1 MEKGA
6 AGPQPT
12 GAAMNRTYAVTSING
27 KAPPAA
33 VGRAN
38 AYEISLSDSAL
49 SFSLGCGNVAISG
62 SFVDGLFRADD
73 PVNGGVV
80 TGGGPCGIPP
90 DKRLEPTLHRHLME
104 GRVKVIRSSNS
115 VTLAA
120 PGLVIEG
127 QSR

>member
-1 MEKGA
+1 MEKGP
-6 AGPQPT
+6 AGPRQDRP
-12 GAAMNRTYAVTSING
+12 AMNRTYAVTAING
-27 KAPPAA
+27 KAPPPA

-38 AYEISLSDSAL
+38 AYEIRLSDTAL
-49 SFSLGCGNVAISG
+49 SFSLGCGNVSISG
-62 SFVDGLFRADD
+62 SYVDGLFRAED

-90 DKRLEPTLHRHLME
+90 EKRLEPTLHRHLME

-120 PGLVIEG
+120 PGLTVEG
-127 QSR
+127 RAR